1 MEGGK
6 KGERNTGGEGK
17 GVREGQGKREE
28 WIDGYTCT
36 YICIHT
42 VQLRAHSR
50 REGVERKE

>member
-1 MEGGK
+1 MEGGR

-36 YICIHT
+36 YTCRCLH
-42 VQLRAHSR
+42 LPCLYN
-50 REGVERKE
+50 